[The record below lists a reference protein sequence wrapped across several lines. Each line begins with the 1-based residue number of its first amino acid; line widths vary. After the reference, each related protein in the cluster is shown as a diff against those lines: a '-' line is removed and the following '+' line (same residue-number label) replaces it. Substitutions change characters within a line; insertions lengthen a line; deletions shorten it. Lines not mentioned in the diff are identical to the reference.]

1 MIRNTEDEIKN
12 VKPALQQTQ
21 CYKQPFVELLNID
34 CMEYMSQLPDNAFDL
49 AIVDPP
55 YGINIGS
62 MNFTQSVNGGVAKRN
77 DYSQFDT
84 DWDKCVPDSNYF
96 KELKRVSKNQ
106 IIWGWNYYVEHLS
119 SCKCYIVWDKKTE
132 DKYSNDFADCESA
145 WTSFDRPAI
154 VYRYLWSGMMQ
165 SDMKNKEKR
174 IHPTQKPMNL
184 YKKLLEDFA
193 KTGHKIL
200 DTHLGSA
207 SSAIAANI
215 KGFEF
220 VGCEASPQIF
230 ENAVKRFKAEGN
242 VRELL

>member
-1 MIRNTEDEIKN
+1 MSAPILPI
-12 VKPALQQTQ
+12 P
-21 CYKQPFVELLNID
+21 CYVQPFLSLYNVD
-34 CMEYMSQLPDNAFDL
+34 CMEYMKTLPDNAFDL

-55 YGINIGS
+55 YGINIGALS
-62 MNFTQSVNGGVAKRN
+62 FTDPTKNGSTAACNRK
-77 DYSQFDT
+77 DYRGIS
-84 DWDKCVPDSNYF
+84 DWDANVPDSNYF

-132 DKYSNDFADCESA
+132 DKYSNDFADCETA

-154 VYRYLWSGMMQ
+154 VYRYLWSGMLQ

-174 IHPTQKPMNL
+174 IHPTQKPVNL
-184 YKKLLEDFA
+184 YKRILDDFA
-193 KTGHKIL
+193 KPGDKIL

-207 SSAIAANI
+207 SSAIAATM

-220 VGCEASPQIF
+220 VGCEASPTIW
-230 ENAVKRFKAEGN
+230 ENAVNRYKAEGN